1 MKGRQFHRVIDN
13 DNFVSPIPR
22 GNGSNE
28 GSLFYLL
35 HRGVPSKGAK
45 EGGEEGES
53 RRTMQGRLERIAEFF
68 AQLN

>member
-45 EGGEEGES
+45 EGGEGGRES
-53 RRTMQGRLERIAEFF
+53 RG
-68 AQLN
+68 AQCRGGWNG